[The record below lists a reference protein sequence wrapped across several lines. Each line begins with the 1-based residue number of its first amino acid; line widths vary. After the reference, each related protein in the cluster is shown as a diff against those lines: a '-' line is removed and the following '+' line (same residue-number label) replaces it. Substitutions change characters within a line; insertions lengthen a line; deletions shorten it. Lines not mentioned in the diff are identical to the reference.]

1 MKELFYPACFY
12 PCEDKPGAFA
22 VVVPD
27 LPGCISEGDSL
38 EDALAMATDAATGWV
53 LAEIEKGNRF
63 PIPSNIKDVRPDSP
77 DSFVK
82 LLALDIGS
90 DASR

>member
-1 MKELFYPACFY
+1 MKKLLYPACFY
-12 PCEDKPGAFA
+12 PCEDKPGAYT

-53 LAEIEKGNRF
+53 LGEMERGNAL
-63 PIPSNIKDVRPDSP
+63 PVPSNIKDIHPDSQ
-77 DSFVK
+77 DGFVK

-90 DASR
+90 DTSR